1 MLNKADRLTLVTNE
15 EYAPYLMQKRN
26 EYMVDL
32 SDKVIA
38 VWNGKSGGTAN
49 CVKYAKTVDKPIMLI
64 LPDEV

>member
-1 MLNKADRLTLVTNE
+1 
-15 EYAPYLMQKRN
+15 
-26 EYMVDL
+26 MVDL